1 MDSPTLHPSRRLRAA
16 AMPPHD
22 RTTPVPLRGRVR
34 AATVATAALI
44 CAVAALAASLPPAIA
59 WASTGAQIPASAL
72 INDLKLAGAVGVD
85 NQAAPVITPPT
96 ILGVTLGTLPTA
108 TEPAAFAAGSVAV
121 SIIFPQSSGAGGTKH
136 TEDWAATDAYGTA
149 GLTSADYPNLT
160 PRQVYIVGEIQKT
173 LSWWEAQAP
182 AAVHLRFVI
191 PSYKTK
197 TLGYPREYKVAR
209 EPITI
214 ASTNDQA
221 WRHPIMAKLRFKA
234 AGTTDSPPPETA
246 YDNAVR
252 KANHTDWAFTV
263 YVVDSLNDHDKT
275 PGAFPNGAFAYTY
288 DLFGPYTVTTY
299 DNSAYTPANFDGV
312 LAHEIGHVFGA
323 LDEYA
328 APAGYPSSGGLYSG
342 YLWVRNSNAV
352 QGGTTHDVCI
362 MRGGA
367 EGLAAYKGTDY
378 PPTPLD
384 KLVDGGICPSTRG
397 QIGWRVTPPNTLPD
411 VVDTKPTLVVKP
423 PVSTDASTVT
433 IAGSA
438 RENAWPPGHKAKG
451 RAFARGISILVPHDV
466 QYSVDGGAPT
476 AVSTSGSGATK
487 TFSFSVDTSALGTGP
502 YAQAPTRHLVTVQAT
517 TGTTASMS
525 EVAWAYP
532 TPVGL
537 SLTLTSPAATIAL
550 GAKASL
556 RLHAADADDPEYSI
570 GHLVSVSVGPSGAAA
585 ANRTT
590 LTTGAAGNA
599 AATFTPSH
607 TTTYQATFTPGPL
620 SPEFTATATQATVT
634 VAVRAR
640 LTAHAG
646 TPSAA
651 GVVPVSGTFRPLRSG
666 VPITLQQSSGG
677 AWRTVART
685 QTSASATFRLHYAA
699 PAGTVRLRVRFA
711 GDARNAAATRL
722 LPALVVP

>member
-1 MDSPTLHPSRRLRAA
+1 MTH
-16 AMPPHD
+16 
-22 RTTPVPLRGRVR
+22 VPLGGRLR
-34 AATVATAALI
+34 AATVAAAALI
-44 CAVAALAASLPPAIA
+44 CAAAVLAFPLPPATA
-59 WASTGAQIPASAL
+59 SASTGGQIPASAL
-72 INDLKLAGAVGVD
+72 RNDLKLPDAVGVAT
-85 NQAAPVITPPT
+85 QAAPVVTPPT

-121 SIIFPQSSGAGGTKH
+121 SIIFPQSSGAGGTRH
-136 TEDWAATDAYGTA
+136 TEDWATTDGYGTV
-149 GLTSADYPNLT
+149 GLTSTDYPNLT
-160 PRQVYIVGEIQKT
+160 PRQVYIVSEIQKA

-182 AAVHLRFVI
+182 AAVHLRFVV
-191 PSYKTK
+191 PPYK
-197 TLGYPREYKVAR
+197 TLGYPRQYKVAR

-214 ASTNDQA
+214 VSTNDQA
-221 WRHPIMAKLRFKA
+221 WRHPVMAKIGFRA
-234 AGTTDSPPPETA
+234 ASTADTPPPETA

-263 YVVDSLNDHDKT
+263 YVVDSLNDHDAT
-275 PGAFPNGAFAYTY
+275 PGAFPNGGFAYTF

-299 DNSAYTPANFDGV
+299 DDSTYTPANFDGV

-342 YLWVRNSNAV
+342 YLWVRNANAV

-378 PPTPLD
+378 PPTPSD

-397 QIGWRVTPPNTLPD
+397 QIGWRVTPPGTLPD
-411 VVDTKPTLVVKP
+411 VVDTAPTVIVKP

-438 RENAWPPGHKAKG
+438 RENAWPPGHNAKG

-487 TFSFSVDTSALGTGP
+487 TFSFSVDTSVLGTGP
-502 YAQAPTRHLVTVQAT
+502 DAQAPTRHLVTVQAT
-517 TGTTASMS
+517 TGTSASKN

-537 SLTLTSPAATIAL
+537 ALTSPAATIAL

-556 RLHAADADDPEYSI
+556 RLHAADADDPEYPI

-599 AATFTPSH
+599 AAMFTPSH

-620 SPEFTATATQATVT
+620 SPQFTATANPATVT

-640 LTAHAG
+640 LTVDAVA
-646 TPSAA
+646 TSAS
-651 GVVPVSGTFRPLRSG
+651 GVVRVSGTFRPVRRG
-666 VPITLQQSSGG
+666 VPLTLQQLSGG
-677 AWRTVART
+677 AWKVVARA
-685 QTSASATFRLHYAA
+685 QTGASATFGLHYTAH
-699 PAGTVRLRVRFA
+699 AGTVRLRVRFA
-711 GDARNAAATRL
+711 GDSRNAAATRS